1 MRSLLRPPHRAL
13 AGALGALGLLV
24 ASAAGAQ
31 DGQGPAFE
39 KGKQIAGQVCAACHG
54 ADGNSLA
61 PANPHLASQHRAYT
75 AKQLANFKSGER
87 KNPIMAGFAAGLSPE
102 DMAALGVYFERQTLR
117 PAAASDKAL
126 ALQGERIYRAG
137 IAERRVPACSGCHS
151 PNGAGIPAQ
160 YPRLQGQFKE
170 YTLAQLQAFRSG
182 ERANDPAQMMRMI
195 AARLTDQE
203 MAALAEYI
211 AGLR

>member
-1 MRSLLRPPHRAL
+1 MRSLRRGTVRVLGVL
-13 AGALGALGLLV
+13 AML
-24 ASAAGAQ
+24 ASAGAGAQ
-31 DGQGPAFE
+31 DGKGADVE

-54 ADGNSLA
+54 ADGNSPS
-61 PANPHLASQHRAYT
+61 PANPHLASQHRAYI

-87 KNPIMAGFAAGLSPE
+87 KNAIMAGFAAALAPE
-102 DMAALGVYFERQTLR
+102 DMKALGAYFEKQALK
-117 PAAASDKAL
+117 PALAGDKAL
-126 ALQGERIYRAG
+126 ALQGEKIYRGG
-137 IAERRVPACSGCHS
+137 IASKGVPACSGCHA

-195 AARLTDQE
+195 ASKLSDHE
-203 MAALAEYI
+203 MAALAEYT

>member
-1 MRSLLRPPHRAL
+1 MSSRRGAAGVLGVL
-13 AGALGALGLLV
+13 AVLI
-24 ASAAGAQ
+24 SANAGAQ
-31 DGQGPAFE
+31 GGQGADIE

-54 ADGNSLA
+54 PDGNSPA
-61 PANPHLASQHRAYT
+61 AANPHLAGQHRAYV

-87 KNPIMAGFAAGLSPE
+87 KNAIMAGFAAALSPQ
-102 DMAALGVYFERQTLR
+102 DMNALGAYFEKQA
-117 PAAASDKAL
+117 PKPEVAGDKAL
-126 ALQGERIYRAG
+126 ALQGERIYRGG
-137 IAERRVPACSGCHS
+137 IAERGVPACSGCHA

-170 YTLAQLQAFRSG
+170 YTLAQLQAFRAG

-195 AARLTDQE
+195 AARLSDQE
-203 MAALAEYI
+203 MRALAEYI

>member
-1 MRSLLRPPHRAL
+1 MTSLLRGTAL
-13 AGALGALGLLV
+13 ALGVFGVLV
-24 ASAAGAQ
+24 STTAGAQ
-31 DGQGPAFE
+31 DGKNADPE
-39 KGKQIAGQVCAACHG
+39 KGKQIAAQVCAACHG
-54 ADGNSLA
+54 PDGNS
-61 PANPHLASQHRAYT
+61 PAAVNPHLASQHRAYI
-75 AKQLANFKSGER
+75 AKQLSNFKSGER

-102 DMAALGVYFERQTLR
+102 DMKALGAYFEQQALK
-117 PAAASDKAL
+117 PAMASDKAR
-126 ALQGERIYRAG
+126 ALQGEKIYRGG
-137 IAERRVPACSGCHS
+137 IAAKGVPACSSCHA

-195 AARLTDQE
+195 AAKLTDQE
-203 MAALAEYI
+203 MTALAEYI